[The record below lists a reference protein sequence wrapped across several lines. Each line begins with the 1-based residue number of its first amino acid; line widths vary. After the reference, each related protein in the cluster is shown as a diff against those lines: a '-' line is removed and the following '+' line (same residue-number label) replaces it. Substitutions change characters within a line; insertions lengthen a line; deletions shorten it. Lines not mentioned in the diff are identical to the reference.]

1 MAAAA
6 EAALEIALEAAL
18 VVAVRF
24 GKKKGPQFARR
35 ALWLIVHD
43 CLINV

>member
-24 GKKKGPQFARR
+24 GKKKGTPICASGP
-35 ALWLIVHD
+35 LVD
-43 CLINV
+43 CS